1 MAQLE
6 KRIGSNSEAIEMI
19 ARRIGS
25 ITVAMLREIR
35 RNSNNVDQERSDEAN
50 LYFADQERLDRI
62 LDMMAT
68 QFEAQSTAMAQLEK
82 RIGSNTEAIEMI
94 ARRIG
99 SKTVAML
106 REIRRNS
113 NNVDQE
119 RSNEANLYFAD
130 QERLDRILDMMATQ
144 FEAQSTAIAQLEKQ
158 IGSNT
163 EAIEMIA
170 RRIRTT
176 KQHPQNANIKLRLQ
190 IQNGEIF

>member
-68 QFEAQSTAMAQLEK
+68 QFEAQSTAIAQQEK
-82 RIGSNTEAIEMI
+82 QIGSNTEAIEMI

-144 FEAQSTAIAQLEKQ
+144 FEAQSTAMAHLEKQ
-158 IGSNT
+158 IGSNS

-170 RRIRTT
+170 RRIESQTV
-176 KQHPQNANIKLRLQ
+176 AMLR
-190 IQNGEIF
+190 EIRRNSNN